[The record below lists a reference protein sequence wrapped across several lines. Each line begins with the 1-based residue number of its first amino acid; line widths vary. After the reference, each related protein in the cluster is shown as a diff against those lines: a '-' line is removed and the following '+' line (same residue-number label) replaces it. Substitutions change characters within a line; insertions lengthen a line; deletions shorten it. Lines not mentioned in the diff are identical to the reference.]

1 MEATSSATTAIFSR
15 LSESSETYPGQLGK
29 MQKLVGLALYR
40 LVLRAKDVVRACCSP
55 ECWRLEA
62 IFQIDNAGTFIDILE
77 ELKCCFDAVSDLAV
91 ARSVTGTAAADEKKL
106 NFEFISKDGLED
118 DRKKMRIRFER
129 ILAGRSGSGAWFP
142 RPAFPWGHG
151 PSSQIQ
157 RELVE
162 QLIARLHWSAT
173 KHDHGDHQEL
183 PYFFQLEESALV
195 ITNLVGKG
203 AFGSIHKG
211 TWLGVSCA
219 KKVFSMATETAEE
232 LRFTVD
238 SEASFRSEVGT
249 LARLNHPNVVQFLGY
264 GSKRTS
270 TKLERFIVMEL
281 MECNL
286 SEVIHEMSHEGTRV
300 PFTYNVAVDLM
311 IQVAKALDYLHKKG
325 IVHRDL
331 KPANVL
337 VSSSNSE
344 KAGAAGKYIYVK
356 VADFGLSKVNVSS
369 SDPFI
374 LTQAKIGTT
383 LYRSPEMDS
392 DDQPV
397 VPRKADVYSF
407 AIMCSEILSGK
418 RPFEDIPLSRLGKQ
432 LKKGLRPNLPSN
444 FPELKCLISEC
455 WRYNARERPGF
466 SEIQA
471 RLQKIKLGILKG
483 RHAEEPVFVDDLGK
497 LGTFDIFHISQE
509 LQTEVYV
516 LSQSSK
522 YLSFLL
528 NTGTCLHE
536 TDHMFTFGI
545 DLDRNIY
552 AIKKSL
558 TGSSKTEVHVLD
570 AKTDYKSFILQTGT
584 ALHETALTYSFRIAF
599 NQDLFVIK
607 KNDTGTRSTEIHVLS
622 ASSGYQSFVLQTGTN
637 LHETD
642 HTFDFAIA
650 SNRDLFAIKKSGTG
664 SNSTEVHVL
673 SASGKYCRFAL
684 QTGTALHET
693 DHKFVFLLAPNN
705 DLVAIQK
712 SGTVSRKTEV
722 KILSAKST
730 YRSFVLQTPTA
741 LDLPETDDH
750 TFEFFMAGDRN
761 LVAINKSGT
770 STQTS
775 ELYVLCADTN
785 YQTVLLHSSIGLHE
799 TINYTWTFGI
809 DIYKNL
815 FAIKK
820 AFCTETQSTEV
831 NVLAADSNYTSFILQ
846 TGTAL
851 HETEC
856 LVSFAIAPNNK
867 DLFAIKRRRGPG
879 QAKDDFMEVIVLSAA
894 SNYQEEVMKIL
905 TVLPYGNGCRA
916 EFAVALNRDLFAII
930 KSNTDTHCTK
940 VHVLDAATNY
950 QQFKLQTSTC
960 LPETDATWEFLLA
973 FNRDLY
979 AIKKSVTASNNTELQ
994 VLTASSGYELLGEQ
1008 LNSALPE
1015 TKHNFQFLLTADSDL
1030 VAIRKSRREH
1040 MPRTYGE
1047 TLRNLPYDT

>member
-1 MEATSSATTAIFSR
+1 MAEPISNCSVGIGEIRSLLDDHTKEVLNQKQCVHLLELMEATLNATTAIFSR

-40 LVLRAKDVVRACCSP
+40 VVLRAKDVVRACCSP

-91 ARSVTGTAAADEKKL
+91 ARSFTGTAAADEKKL
-106 NFEFISKDGLED
+106 NFEPISKDGLED

-552 AIKKSL
+552 AIKKFL

-650 SNRDLFAIKKSGTG
+650 SNRDLFAIKKS
-664 SNSTEVHVL
+664 EVRD
-673 SASGKYCRFAL
+673 SF
-684 QTGTALHET
+684 
-693 DHKFVFLLAPNN
+693 
-705 DLVAIQK
+705 QK
-712 SGTVSRKTEV
+712 DR
-722 KILSAKST
+722 
-730 YRSFVLQTPTA
+730 
-741 LDLPETDDH
+741 
-750 TFEFFMAGDRN
+750 GDRN

-867 DLFAIKRRRGPG
+867 DLFAIKRGRGAPV

-905 TVLPYGNGCRA
+905 TVLPYVNGCRA

-1030 VAIRKSRREH
+1030 VAIRKSHKGAYAENLW
-1040 MPRTYGE
+1040 GE
-1047 TLRNLPYDT
+1047 FEKFAI